1 MARQILDPD
10 SMDELERQMDRMIQ
24 TFFPNEYTTR
34 PRLWRP
40 PTDVYE
46 TEEGTVVKIEV
57 AGMTPDDFTISFI
70 NRTLIIRGVRQDT
83 EEKQSFHRLE
93 IPYGEFQIEVILTD
107 TYDVN
112 QIQAKYDR
120 GFLYVMLPK
129 LRQAHRV
136 PVRVQTKEG

>member
-1 MARQILDPD
+1 
-10 SMDELERQMDRMIQ
+10 
-24 TFFPNEYTTR
+24 
-34 PRLWRP
+34 
-40 PTDVYE
+40 
-46 TEEGTVVKIEV
+46 
-57 AGMTPDDFTISFI
+57 
-70 NRTLIIRGVRQDT
+70 
-83 EEKQSFHRLE
+83 
-93 IPYGEFQIEVILTD
+93 LTD